1 LMMHQISTVMEG
13 KFLIKIDSLVYHT
26 QTRKSKITEVKLT
39 EELLVKAHTLEKLQ
53 TQFSL
58 EISHSTQTKT
68 PFENSSPIVERLL
81 MSVSQ
86 KPQKERQKD
95 SATLNSKILKPLT
108 TPSPKTVSSWTV
120 ETSES
125 TCQNLQKREEASAE
139 VEAVEE
145 ASVEAEVVT
154 EEGSVEAEEA
164 VVAIVLVD
172 EAEGEEEAVVAG
184 EVMMTNYFF

>member
-1 LMMHQISTVMEG
+1 MMMHQISTVMEG